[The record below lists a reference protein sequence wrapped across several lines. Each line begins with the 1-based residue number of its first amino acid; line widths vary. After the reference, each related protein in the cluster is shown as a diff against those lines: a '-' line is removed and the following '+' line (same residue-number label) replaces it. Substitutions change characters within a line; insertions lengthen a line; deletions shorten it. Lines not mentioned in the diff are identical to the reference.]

1 VTQPIELKIDY
12 EAEASYIRY
21 RTLPPGTHVAHTE
34 DVLEDGS
41 VTVDRDELGNVLGI
55 ELLGFSPTVIGSG
68 VSFANQ
74 HDLEFPRA
82 LLDTPTA
89 TASGMPA
96 SRPQTTVT
104 DKRLAPQS
112 GQWIVRLRVFSESL
126 NIFRKPGGRV

>member
-1 VTQPIELKIDY
+1 MTQPIELKIDY

-21 RTLPPGTHVAHTE
+21 RALTPGTHVAHTE

-41 VTVDRDELGNVLGI
+41 VTVDRDEQGNVLGI
-55 ELLGFSPTVIGSG
+55 ELLGFSPTVIGNG
-68 VSFANQ
+68 LSFANR

-82 LLDTPTA
+82 LLDTPTE

-96 SRPQTTVT
+96 SHPQATVPG
-104 DKRLAPQS
+104 KRLAPQS
-112 GQWIVRLRVFSESL
+112 GHWIVRLRVFSDSL